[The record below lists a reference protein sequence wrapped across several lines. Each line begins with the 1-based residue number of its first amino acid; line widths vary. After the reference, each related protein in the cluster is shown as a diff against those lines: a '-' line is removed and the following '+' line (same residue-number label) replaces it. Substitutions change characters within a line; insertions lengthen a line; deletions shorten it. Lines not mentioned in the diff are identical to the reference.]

1 MEISK
6 LTFVGFDLNGALGS
20 GKYNDITI
28 EDMKEKIR
36 KRTVFSY
43 LQQKLRDDIDLSIL
57 TDEDKKEFNDE
68 WIDLVEAIDEK
79 RKMAVEKNG
88 LCLLIAY
95 LLEGI
100 QRRAK

>member
-57 TDEDKKEFNDE
+57 TDEDKKELNDE